1 MNRPALSALLIL
13 CVVLPAAGV
22 EDPNALFSA
31 ANEAYREGDFG
42 EAIRQYEQIRAGG
55 LESGELYYNLGTAYF
70 KGDDL
75 GRSVVNL
82 HRALRFLPRDGD
94 IRANLEFVTERTL
107 DREIARAE
115 IPPWKLARATA
126 GLATRNEWLWVTE
139 ALYMLSLV
147 ILALFLV
154 RPALQPRLR
163 DPLYIAL
170 GLFLIAAT
178 LLSIS
183 YYENVSV
190 VRGVVISSEVP
201 ARSGPGEQFTREFL
215 LHEGTLVTIHR
226 EADGW
231 LYCSLSAEW
240 KGWMPRGALERI

>member
-1 MNRPALSALLIL
+1 MNRPVLVSFLLL
-13 CVVLPAAGV
+13 FSLLPALAQ
-22 EDPNALFSA
+22 EDPNTLFEGG
-31 ANEAYREGDFG
+31 NEAYRAGDF
-42 EAIRQYEQIRAGG
+42 EQAILKYEQIRSAG
-55 LESGELYYNLGTAYF
+55 LESGELYYNLGTACF
-70 KGDDL
+70 RGDDL

-94 IRANLEFVTERTL
+94 IRANLEYVTERTL

-115 IPPWKLARATA
+115 IPPWKLARTIA
-126 GLATRNEWLWVTE
+126 GYFTRNEWLWASE
-139 ALYMLSLV
+139 GLYALSLA

-170 GLFLIAAT
+170 GLLLIVAT
-178 LLSIS
+178 LFSIS
-183 YYENVSV
+183 YYETAV
-190 VRGVVISSEVP
+190 VERGVVIDTEVP

-215 LHEGTLVTIHR
+215 LHEGTVVRIHR

-240 KGWMPRGALERI
+240 KGWMPRKAVELI